1 LSQSYIIDYSIKN
14 HVKGVLQLTF
24 PKRLQPGDEVRIISP
39 STSLGIIPE
48 NHRQIAINR
57 LKELGLRVTF
67 SRHADELDKWNSSSI
82 ASRVADIHE
91 AFADPNVKGILTTLG
106 GFNANQL
113 LSHLDYD
120 LIQANP
126 KVFCGYSD
134 ITALSLTFW
143 ARCGLVSYSGP
154 HFTSFSMIKGFDY
167 TLEYFKRCVMEKD
180 PFEINPASNWSDDT
194 WYLDQENR
202 HFHTNPGPKVVFEG
216 EAEGRI
222 LGGNLCTFNLL
233 QGTPYMPDLEGSILF
248 LEDDEESHP
257 LNFDRDLQSLIHVP
271 SFASVR
277 GLVIGRFQQKSDLS
291 AIRVATLL
299 HAKPEL
305 HHIPVIVDADFGHT
319 TPFFTFPI
327 GGTGRIRAKGSK
339 VTIEILEH

>member
-1 LSQSYIIDYSIKN
+1 MPA
-14 HVKGVLQLTF
+14 
-24 PKRLQPGDEVRIISP
+24 PKHLQPGDEVRIVSP
-39 STSLGIIPE
+39 STSLGVIPE
-48 NHRQIAINR
+48 EQRQIAIRR
-57 LKELGLRVTF
+57 LEELGLRVTF

-82 ASRVADIHE
+82 ASRVTDLHE

-106 GFNANQL
+106 GYNANQL

-120 LIQANP
+120 LIRSHP
-126 KVFCGYSD
+126 TVFCGYSD
-134 ITALSLTFW
+134 ITVLSLAFW
-143 ARCGLVSYSGP
+143 ARSGLLSYSGP
-154 HFTSFSMIKGFDY
+154 HFSSFAMERGFDY
-167 TLEYFKRCVMEKD
+167 TLEYFKRCLMEEG
-180 PFEINPASNWSDDT
+180 PYETAPAELWSDDA
-194 WYLDQENR
+194 WFVDQEHR
-202 HFHTNPGPKVVFEG
+202 LFHPNPGPQVVFEG

-222 LGGNLCTFNLL
+222 LGGNLSTFNLL
-233 QGTPYMPDLEGSILF
+233 QGTPYMPDLEGAILF

-257 LNFDRDLQSLIHVP
+257 LTFDRDLQSLMHVP
-271 SFASVR
+271 SFAGVR